1 MWRASPI
8 SQKNNIDL
16 MLKVS
21 QENGTMNSRPE
32 ATVRRETEISKLVQE
47 FSNRPNIHRNIPEII
62 CQHAKNV
69 ANIPS
74 VKSKD
79 VPITSSDSEEEE

>member
-1 MWRASPI
+1 M
-8 SQKNNIDL
+8 KNTCVYLDL
-16 MLKVS
+16 ILKVS

-32 ATVRRETEISKLVQE
+32 ATVTRETEISKLIQE

-62 CQHAKNV
+62 CQHATNI

-79 VPITSSDSEEEE
+79 VPVPSSDSEDSEEEE

>member
-1 MWRASPI
+1 
-8 SQKNNIDL
+8 
-16 MLKVS
+16 
-21 QENGTMNSRPE
+21 MNSRPE
-32 ATVRRETEISKLVQE
+32 ATVTRETEISKLIQE

-69 ANIPS
+69 ANIHS

-79 VPITSSDSEEEE
+79 VPIPSSDSEEEE